1 MAITI
6 NGSSNTITGLAAG
19 GLPDGSIQA
28 ADLATGVRGKL
39 LQFKQANTT
48 ANQDLGSVYT
58 FTDLTDLSIA
68 FTPVSASSQLW
79 IMGAPYLRLAG
90 TSTYY
95 GFCRLRIR
103 DDSSTV
109 HEEQHVYKGQAAS
122 VGTAVV
128 AHTGIVPIYGSI
140 TSTGS
145 TSERTI
151 KLQAHN
157 ESSSNAAL
165 VMGQYT
171 GMSFLSVME
180 VAA

>member
-19 GLPDGSIQA
+19 GLPDGSIQS
-28 ADLATGVRGKL
+28 ADLATGVGGKL

-95 GFCRLRIR
+95 GFCRIRIR
-103 DDSSTV
+103 DDDSTV
-109 HEEQHVYKGQAAS
+109 HEDQHVYKGQSASTAAI
-122 VGTAVV
+122 
-128 AHTGIVPIYGSI
+128 AHTCLVPIYGSI

-151 KLQAHN
+151 KLQVRN
-157 ESSSNAAL
+157 ENNSNAAL
-165 VMGQYT
+165 VMGQYA
-171 GMSFLSVME
+171 GHSFLSVME
-180 VAA
+180 VEA